1 MTNYYIIPVFVPHK
15 GCPHDCVFCN
25 QRKITGR
32 GHNSDH
38 NCSSN
43 NCDNTGISD
52 YNSENEV
59 TAEMVEKLIDDYL
72 ESIHLHNKNTETYI
86 ELSFFG
92 GSVTAIP
99 MSYQNELLSVAKIA
113 KDHGRINAIRLSTR
127 PDYIT
132 IEILDN
138 LIAHKVDVIELGVQ
152 SMDEEVLLASERG
165 HGAQCVI
172 DASTLIKDY
181 GFKLGLQMMLGLPKD
196 NLQKDLYTANEII
209 KLRPD
214 FVRIYPT
221 LVIKETNLEQDF
233 YKGLYKP
240 LSLDDALAYSKELY
254 ELFTYNSIPIIRL
267 GLQPTEQISLNGDVV
282 AGPFHP
288 AFREL
293 VESMVLNNMLQFA
306 VKEYFFKEKE
316 ILVEVSPKDI
326 SKLYADKKRFFNESL
341 KNLFDKTIA
350 IRQNS
355 SLNRLDMCFISVEK
369 ARNMSLYDYLKWK
382 Y

>member
-1 MTNYYIIPVFVPHK
+1 MINYYIIPVFVPHK
-15 GCPHDCVFCN
+15 GCPHDCIFCN
-25 QRKITGR
+25 QRKITGME
-32 GHNSDH
+32 HN
-38 NCSSN
+38 NSN
-43 NCDNTGISD
+43 GNNVDILAC
-52 YNSENEV
+52 NSENEI
-59 TAEMVEKLIDDYL
+59 TAAMVNKIIDDYL
-72 ESIHLHNKNTETYI
+72 ESIHLHNKNKETYI

-92 GSVTAIP
+92 GSFTAIP
-99 MSYQNELLSVAKIA
+99 ISYQNELLAVAKLA
-113 KDHGRINAIRLSTR
+113 KENGRIDAIRLSTR
-127 PDYIT
+127 PDYINFD
-132 IEILDN
+132 ILEN
-138 LIAHKVDVIELGVQ
+138 LKAHEVDVIELGVQ

-165 HGAQCVI
+165 HGTQCVI
-172 DASTLIKDY
+172 NASALIKEY

-209 KLRPD
+209 KLKPD

-221 LVIKETNLEQDF
+221 LVIKETKLEEDF

-254 ELFTYNSIPIIRL
+254 ELFTYNNIPIIRL

-293 VESMVLNNMLQFA
+293 VESIVLNDMLQFT
-306 VKEYFFKEKE
+306 VKKYFSEDKES
-316 ILVEVSPKDI
+316 IVEVSPKDI
-326 SKLYADKKRFFNESL
+326 SKLFADKKRFFNESL
-341 KNLFDKTIA
+341 KKLFDKTIV

-355 SLNRLDMCFISVEK
+355 SLKRLDMCLNSVDK
-369 ARNMSLYDYLKWK
+369 ARNMSLYDYLNWK